1 MALEKKTARLI
12 IRITG
17 TLGPAPQLSARRH
30 VELVRILQGGGGA
43 AAGEGLGR
51 AGAGAAAVGDNRR
64 FVLHFR

>member
-1 MALEKKTARLI
+1 MALEKKAVWLII

-30 VELVRILQGGGGA
+30 VELVRILQGGGA
-43 AAGEGLGR
+43 AAGEGQGR
-51 AGAGAAAVGDNRR
+51 AGAAAAGDIRR